1 VNPRPYILAILA
13 FGLGAAAWG
22 QAQSRPS
29 EMRPRD
35 SKETADR
42 GAAVFQNR
50 CEICHFAASSE
61 KKVGPGLR
69 GLMKNGKRGAA
80 PRWDTAAVTRVIQNG
95 GKDMPGFRVEINDA
109 QLRDLLAY
117 LRTL

>member
-1 VNPRPYILAILA
+1 MTRRSIGWLLLSVTLSFACVLH
-13 FGLGAAAWG
+13 
-22 QAQSRPS
+22 AQSKPS

-35 SKETADR
+35 TKETADR
-42 GAAVFQNR
+42 GAAVFQCR
-50 CEICHFAASSE
+50 CAICHFAESTE

-80 PRWDTAAVTRVIQNG
+80 PRWDAAAVTRVIQNG
-95 GKDMPGFRVEINDA
+95 GKDMPGFRGEINDA

>member
-1 VNPRPYILAILA
+1 LAI
-13 FGLGAAAWG
+13 FGFLLGAAGWL
-22 QAQSRPS
+22 QAQSRPP
-29 EMRPRD
+29 EMRAQD
-35 SKETADR
+35 TNAIVGR
-42 GAAVFQNR
+42 GEEIFKAH

-69 GLMKNGKRGAA
+69 GLMKGGKRGAA
-80 PRWDTAAVTRVIQNG
+80 PRWDGAAVTRVIQNG
-95 GKDMPGFRVEINDA
+95 GKDMPGFRTEINDA

>member
-1 VNPRPYILAILA
+1 
-13 FGLGAAAWG
+13 
-22 QAQSRPS
+22 
-29 EMRPRD
+29 
-35 SKETADR
+35 
-42 GAAVFQNR
+42 
-50 CEICHFAASSE
+50 
-61 KKVGPGLR
+61 VGPGLR